1 MMLKVYPNM
10 MLKAMLLVVALLFV
24 LPGVVRAQSNYTP
37 SELDTLVSNIALYPD
52 QLLIH
57 VLTAST
63 YGNQIPAANAWSQ
76 AHKNLKGETLAEAME
91 QANLTYDPSVQA
103 LLPFPTVLAMMDKYK
118 TWTDQ
123 LGDAVTTQ
131 KEDVMD
137 AVQRMRQAAY
147 DHGHL
152 KSNEQVTVETGD
164 NITINPVRTEYV
176 YVPVYNPRVVYYVYA
191 DGYTRVT
198 YGTGVWLGTRYGEWG
213 WGTCWFDWGP
223 RVIYV
228 RNTRWYAH
236 RPIPHHPRRYVP
248 PPRPRPA
255 PHSAPRI
262 APPPPKSSRVVTPA
276 PRVAPAPQ
284 RMGPAA
290 GTRVVPMPQQKMAPV
305 PQQSTAPQRVVPA
318 PQRVVPAPS
327 SPRQNYDRDSE
338 EQSFRT
344 YEPRQSDNSGR
355 NSSQGRV
362 APTPSHNNGG
372 FGKAVKR
379 R

>member
-1 MMLKVYPNM
+1 MRVVCPKM
-10 MLKAMLLVVALLFV
+10 MLKAMLLVMALLLV
-24 LPGVVRAQSNYTP
+24 LPGVARAQSNYTP

-236 RPIPHHPRRYVP
+236 RPIPRHPRRYVP

-262 APPPPKSSRVVTPA
+262 APAPPKSSRVVAPA
-276 PRVAPAPQ
+276 PRVAP
-284 RMGPAA
+284 
-290 GTRVVPMPQQKMAPV
+290 VPKN
-305 PQQSTAPQRVVPA
+305 STAPQRVVPA

-327 SPRQNYDRDSE
+327 SPRPNYDRDSE
-338 EQSFRT
+338 EPQRPRV
-344 YEPRQSDNSGR
+344 YEPRQSENSSR
-355 NSSQGRV
+355 NSSQSRV
-362 APTPSHNNGG
+362 TPTPSHNNGG

>member
-1 MMLKVYPNM
+1 MREVCPNM

-262 APPPPKSSRVVTPA
+262 APVPPKSSKAVAPA

-284 RMGPAA
+284 KKVAPVPQ
-290 GTRVVPMPQQKMAPV
+290 RVMHAPQNVAPV

-318 PQRVVPAPS
+318 PS
-327 SPRQNYDRDSE
+327 SSRPNYDRDSE
-338 EQSFRT
+338 EQQRPRV
-344 YEPRQSDNSGR
+344 YEPRQSDNSSR
-355 NSSQGRV
+355 NSSQSRV
-362 APTPSHNNGG
+362 APTPSHSNGG